1 MQKSLK
7 VLGIIGIILS
17 VLGILCC
24 FAPDPYGYSTGY
36 VFWLGLNS
44 CFLMALSIVSIVKSK
59 I

>member
-17 VLGILCC
+17 VLGLLVCC
-24 FAPDPYGYSTGY
+24 APDFYTYNAGAD
-36 VFWLGLNS
+36 FWLFIIS
-44 CFLMALSIVSIVKSK
+44 AYLMALSIVSIVKSK